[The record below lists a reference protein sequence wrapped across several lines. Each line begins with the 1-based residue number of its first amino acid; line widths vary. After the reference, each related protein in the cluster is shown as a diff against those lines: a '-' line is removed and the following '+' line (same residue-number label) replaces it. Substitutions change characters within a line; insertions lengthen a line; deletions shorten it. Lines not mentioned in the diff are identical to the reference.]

1 MKRNEP
7 KDTDEIPE
15 KDMVNWLLSIA
26 EKERKKDDPQ
36 CPMLVGGS
44 TSPHRR
50 YFWLLGDGPP
60 QKLSSRSFGAQRRKA
75 IASGYKRQGAL
86 GYPSL
91 SWDPRGQDDSCVDVC
106 YEKGIF
112 WFTVK
117 PNSGAFEYFASWAR
131 LYGRGSTGIISIQN
145 GKQICRLTGFSIS

>member
-1 MKRNEP
+1 MKRNEL
-7 KDTDEIPE
+7 KGTDKIPE

-60 QKLSSRSFGAQRRKA
+60 QKLSSRAFGAQRRKA

-86 GYPSL
+86 GYP
-91 SWDPRGQDDSCVDVC
+91 PGQDDSYVDVG

-117 PNSGAFEYFASWAR
+117 PNCGAFEYFASWGR
-131 LYGRGSTGIISIQN
+131 LYGRGSTGFISIQK